1 MGRYKVVKPETK
13 EFYYRYETVD
23 YIFMFYFS
31 SLFNKSRFEDRILKK
46 LDKELLI
53 ILNKLKIDNNNIVF
67 IIKVLLLSK
76 YYTEIEKDEYYIET
90 IIKWTAERFKFYSI
104 VNFYGMFIRQL

>member
-1 MGRYKVVKPETK
+1 MGRYRVVKPETK
-13 EFYYRYETVD
+13 EFYYRYEMLD
-23 YIFMFYFS
+23 YSFIFYFS

-53 ILNKLKIDNNNIVF
+53 ILNKLKLDDNIIVF

-76 YYTEIEKDEYYIET
+76 YYKEIEKDECYIET
-90 IIKWTAERFKFYSI
+90 IIKWTTERFKTYNI
-104 VNFYGMFIRQL
+104 IKFYGMFIK

>member
-23 YIFMFYFS
+23 YSFIFYFS

-53 ILNKLKIDNNNIVF
+53 ILNKLKLDSHII

-76 YYTEIEKDEYYIET
+76 YYTEIEKDECYIET
-90 IIKWTAERFKFYSI
+90 IIKCTTERLKTYSI
-104 VNFYGMFIRQL
+104 VNFYRMFIN